1 MEMASL
7 PSKSLQVV
15 RYLQDNGTMVQEG
28 EAYVELEAMKMI
40 MPIKATGTGKV
51 SHLRGA
57 GSIVSAGELLGTLE
71 LKDPS
76 KVKKIVPFEGQLR
89 DLHRQCREGGSMI
102 WYIIIVR
109 YYSYY
114 CSYDHTHI
122 YINLLHH
129 IYYGHQISYTGEL
142 AC

>member
-1 MEMASL
+1 MA
-7 PSKSLQVV
+7 QVV

-76 KVKKIVPFEGQLR
+76 KVKKIVPFEGSFEISTASAEKVGKHAPR
-89 DLHRQCREGGSMI
+89 PRISMDFDGFQ
-102 WYIIIVR
+102 W
-109 YYSYY
+109 
-114 CSYDHTHI
+114 
-122 YINLLHH
+122 
-129 IYYGHQISYTGEL
+129 ISP
-142 AC
+142 

>member
-1 MEMASL
+1 M
-7 PSKSLQVV
+7 V

-76 KVKKIVPFEGQLR
+76 KVKKIVPFEGSFEISTASAEKVGKRALDLGFRWISMDFMGNRGALR
-89 DLHRQCREGGSMI
+89 RFEAPRRWRG
-102 WYIIIVR
+102 
-109 YYSYY
+109 
-114 CSYDHTHI
+114 
-122 YINLLHH
+122 
-129 IYYGHQISYTGEL
+129 
-142 AC
+142 AF